1 VLQFILKKKNIM
13 SKIEIQVGQ
22 IKVHYEGDDNYIKT
36 ELPALLDKLIHQ
48 SKSIPTMES
57 SHTEVMQGKANGAAV
72 VKVGTTNAIAGRIN
86 AKTGSDLFTAAAAKL
101 YFVDKKESFSR
112 IELIKEIRSA
122 TQYFKETYVGN
133 GSSILKS
140 LGKTTLNEASK
151 DRFSLTASAIADLGP
166 KLAS

>member
-1 VLQFILKKKNIM
+1 M

-48 SKSIPTMES
+48 SKSIPMVES
-57 SHTEVMQGKANGAAV
+57 AHVDVAQSKVNGAAV

-86 AKTGSDLFTAAAAKL
+86 AKTGPDLFTAAAAKL

-112 IELIKEIRSA
+112 QELIKEIRSA

-133 GSSILKS
+133 ASSILKT

-151 DRFSLTASAIADLGP
+151 DRFSLTASAVADMEP
-166 KLAS
+166 KLAA